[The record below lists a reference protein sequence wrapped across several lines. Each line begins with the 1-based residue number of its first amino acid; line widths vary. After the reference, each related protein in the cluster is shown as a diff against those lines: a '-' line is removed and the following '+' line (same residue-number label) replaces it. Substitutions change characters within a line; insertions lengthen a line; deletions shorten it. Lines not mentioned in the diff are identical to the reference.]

1 MEFTNKNKISLFS
14 LENRIDYHLER
25 IMKHKRLIN
34 FKNSI
39 HSLNVY
45 ERILECLLEIIN
57 STKNIIERRRNQFIR
72 NGHYVCHLLK

>member
-45 ERILECLLEIIN
+45 ERILECLLEIIVSVN
-57 STKNIIERRRNQFIR
+57 QIIQQFF
-72 NGHYVCHLLK
+72 NF